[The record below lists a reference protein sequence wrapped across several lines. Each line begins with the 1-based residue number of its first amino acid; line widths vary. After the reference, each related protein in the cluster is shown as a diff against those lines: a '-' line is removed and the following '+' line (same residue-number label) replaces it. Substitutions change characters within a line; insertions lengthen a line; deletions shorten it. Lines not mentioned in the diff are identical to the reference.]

1 MKPEDVPAEL
11 VDMLAD
17 PLTDDAH
24 ENCEETGCPGNV
36 RPYFEDL
43 ARWVLADLI
52 PEIQRQERAAIAKG
66 LKHYFAASDD
76 PLYEDVRILCGRIE
90 RGEYSTRP
98 APAVP
103 PGPTDQETTP

>member
-17 PLTDDAH
+17 PLNDDAH

-52 PEIQRQERAAIAKG
+52 PEIARQEREKVIGEARNAAQWLNANG
-66 LKHYFAASDD
+66 HRHDADALRWFVGQW
-76 PLYEDVRILCGRIE
+76 LR
-90 RGEYSTRP
+90 T
-98 APAVP
+98 APT
-103 PGPTDQETTP
+103 PT